1 MERKLFLI
9 ILLTLKLTQSFG
21 QYYQVES
28 FQDEYKE
35 IEQYNSLLIENDGF
49 RSWDKRFDLNFT
61 FPFFDIYYDYINCFD
76 VGICYFDDEIDYS
89 MRLLEFGYEPDIL
102 KDSVNILSD
111 VRYTLTNWLNKKVLI
126 IQFTK
131 NRLFSDP
138 TIESHDSHV
147 NFQYWFFENGTI
159 EIHVGPSNICL
170 LYTSRCV

>member
-61 FPFFDIYYDYINCFD
+61 FPFLIFIMIILI
-76 VGICYFDDEIDYS
+76 VL
-89 MRLLEFGYEPDIL
+89 MLEFVIL
-102 KDSVNILSD
+102 MMK
-111 VRYTLTNWLNKKVLI
+111 
-126 IQFTK
+126 
-131 NRLFSDP
+131 
-138 TIESHDSHV
+138 
-147 NFQYWFFENGTI
+147 
-159 EIHVGPSNICL
+159 
-170 LYTSRCV
+170 